1 MDLNEQETG
10 RALRMSTY
18 DGALAAMMASLAGGI
33 FLVGF
38 ALNVLG
44 ATTVQ
49 VGILAALPISANL
62 AQLLGSIWI
71 EKFGHRRKFC
81 IVAVTAGRLMWIPVV
96 LLPLAMFDAAAD
108 ARVWLLV
115 GFVAIASVLGALSGV
130 AWLEWMGDLIP
141 ANIRGGYLG
150 RRNMVSAA
158 SGMVAILAGGAFLS
172 YWDETHGT
180 SSPYGYMAIFGT
192 GLLLG
197 LIASCVLTR
206 VPDPQERVKPA
217 KPAFCLSVMM
227 APFRE
232 RNFLALVIYV
242 SAFMFSTQIAGP
254 FYSVYMIENLQ
265 IDFASI
271 TWFITF
277 ATLASLFM
285 LRIWGPISDQLGNR
299 PVLIVAGAA
308 HALIPLMWLVT
319 RPDNYYWALVL
330 AHVLSGI
337 FFSAITLAQINILL
351 KLAPSTGRSVYIAV
365 FNASIGLSVIIAPVI
380 GGWLLDLSGNWELQT
395 GDWNLNNL
403 HFLFLLSGGLQLCG
417 LIAILRVKEEGAAGP
432 VAVILQL
439 QNDLNPQT
447 GIANATDFVAV
458 RVSRSTG
465 VLRGLDERSDAWAE
479 ACERRV
485 ARLLDRLVKPRG
497 SRLLQSIGNFIKND

>member
-1 MDLNEQETG
+1 MALDEQETG
-10 RALRMSTY
+10 HALRMSTY
-18 DGALAAMMASLAGGI
+18 DGALATMMASLAGGI

-44 ATTVQ
+44 ASTVQ

-62 AQLLGSIWI
+62 AQLLGSVWI

-81 IVAVTAGRLMWIPVV
+81 IVAVTVGRLLWIPVI

-115 GFVAIASVLGALSGV
+115 GFVALASVLGALAGV
-130 AWLEWMGDLIP
+130 AWLEWMGDVIP
-141 ANIRGGYLG
+141 ANIRGAYLG

-172 YWDETHGT
+172 YWDETRGAAN
-180 SSPYGYMAIFGT
+180 PFGYMAIFST
-192 GLLLG
+192 GILLG
-197 LIASCVLTR
+197 LIASWLLTR
-206 VPDPQERVKPA
+206 VPDPQERIKA
-217 KPAFCLSVMM
+217 ARPAFRLSAMT

-232 RNFLALVIYV
+232 KNFLALVIYV

-254 FYSVYMIENLQ
+254 FYSVYMIEKLR
-265 IDFASI
+265 IDFATI

-299 PVLIVAGAA
+299 PVLMVAGAA
-308 HALIPLMWLVT
+308 HALIPLMWIVAQ
-319 RPDNYYWALVL
+319 PDSHYWALVL

-351 KLAPSTGRSVYIAV
+351 KLAPTTGRSVYIAV
-365 FNASIGLSVIIAPVI
+365 FNASIGLSVIIAPII
-380 GGWLLDLSGNWELQT
+380 GGWLLDQSAAWQLQAGDWEL
-395 GDWNLNNL
+395 NHL
-403 HFLFLLSGGLQLCG
+403 HFLFLLSGGLQLLG
-417 LIAILRVKEEGAAGP
+417 LVSILRVREEGSAGP

-439 QNDLNPQT
+439 QSDLNPQT
-447 GIANATDFVAV
+447 GIASATDFVAV

-485 ARLLDRLVKPRG
+485 GRLLDHVLKPRG
-497 SRLLQSIGNFIKND
+497 SRFARSIGNFIMKD